1 MTGPSLMDTGTPGE
15 VIETTPVEDPF
26 APPAP
31 EPAPALEPVPERE
44 PARVAGV
51 FTVEE
56 WEWFWRAADDT
67 SRGEDARHPRAGEGA
82 RAGDRV
88 LRRADPLDV
97 RPGRRLGCG
106 A

>member
-67 SRGEDARHPRAGEGA
+67 SRGRTHGILARARERGQEIACCAGLIRSTYVRAG
-82 RAGDRV
+82 V
-88 LRRADPLDV
+88 
-97 RPGRRLGCG
+97 
-106 A
+106 